1 MSDKME
7 DVAPN
12 QNTMPSGSTR
22 AGDDDLRPT
31 SPDATEVSRRLKEQ
45 KAHKC
50 EPKIVVKTQIDEQ
63 AHTEVSSIMCKYCA
77 RIAIAIVVLW
87 ILHISVS
94 SLYHI
99 AMVSSCTM
107 KIAIAMIGL
116 AEIAIITYLVWKVC
130 RVFSPL
136 HSIEQLKKLQCEEDA
151 ESSKAKLRPY
161 ALGFGEPEEYA
172 RRIFDENESKEKI
185 EKLLNSVQR
194 HDYADSTGFIQD
206 YKEFQQMLDEK
217 ADSIINKYA
226 LIVAVKTAASPWKIL
241 DMFAVFTNSTL
252 MICELASV
260 YNRKVSSPELFKL
273 VVRWMLNIYVAG
285 EAGCLAEKAI
295 GAAVEVMGN
304 ACLKA
309 AAPILG
315 KVAEGGTNAAL
326 LYRLGYSAKNKFAA
340 LVD

>member
-12 QNTMPSGSTR
+12 QKTMPSGSTR

-31 SPDATEVSRRLKEQ
+31 PPDAIEVSRRLKEQ
-45 KAHKC
+45 KAHKY

-63 AHTEVSSIMCKYCA
+63 AYTEVPSIMCKYCA

-87 ILHISVS
+87 ILYISGS

-99 AMVSSCTM
+99 AVVSSCTM
-107 KIAIAMIGL
+107 KIAIALIGL
-116 AEIAIITYLVWKVC
+116 AEIAIVTYLLWKVC

-151 ESSKAKLRPY
+151 ESSEAKLRPY
-161 ALGFGEPEEYA
+161 ALKFGEPEEYA
-172 RRIFDENESKEKI
+172 RRTFDEKESKEI
-185 EKLLNSVQR
+185 EELLNRVQR
-194 HDYADSTGFIQD
+194 HDYADSTGFIQE
-206 YKEFQQMLDEK
+206 YKEFQQKLDK
-217 ADSIINKYA
+217 RADAIIEKYA

-241 DMFAVFTNSTL
+241 DMLAVFMNSTL
-252 MICELASV
+252 MVCEISAI
-260 YNRKVSSPELFKL
+260 YNRRVPSQEAFKL
-273 VVRWMLNIYVAG
+273 VIRWMMNIYVAG
-285 EAGCLAEKAI
+285 EAGNLVENAIQSATEAI
-295 GAAVEVMGN
+295 GN
-304 ACLKA
+304 TCLKA

-315 KVAEGGTNAAL
+315 KVAEGGVNAAL